1 MSNKKELIYLI
12 QIGFLIFILSLFF
25 MFILET
31 KIVKAA
37 SYNENSISNTTRKL
51 MVYNNLSVESSVL
64 KAFEIENQTKILVVI
79 KINET
84 FNKNYDLIK
93 SKILSNLTKEEF
105 EFKGTI
111 SGSDWITGYLNLEG
125 LEKLKNNPYVSIV
138 HEEGKLSIQKEDNIA
153 NNNSEEN
160 GIIEKERS
168 SWPLVILL
176 LIIIFIFFYII
187 FKI

>member
-1 MSNKKELIYLI
+1 
-12 QIGFLIFILSLFF
+12 
-25 MFILET
+25 
-31 KIVKAA
+31 
-37 SYNENSISNTTRKL
+37 

-138 HEEGKLSIQKEDNIA
+138 HEEGKLSIQLQQSLPLINATDAWTKGYTGKNQTICVIDSGINASHLDLSGKIVA
-153 NNNSEEN
+153 TASGPKRPYSSNS
-160 GIIEKERS
+160 G
-168 SWPLVILL
+168 
-176 LIIIFIFFYII
+176 YIPYVPI
-187 FKI
+187 Y

>member
-1 MSNKKELIYLI
+1 M
-12 QIGFLIFILSLFF
+12 
-25 MFILET
+25 
-31 KIVKAA
+31 A
-37 SYNENSISNTTRKL
+37 SPSRSGSGARYI
-51 MVYNNLSVESSVL
+51 SVESSVL

-187 FKI
+187 FKITIKRK